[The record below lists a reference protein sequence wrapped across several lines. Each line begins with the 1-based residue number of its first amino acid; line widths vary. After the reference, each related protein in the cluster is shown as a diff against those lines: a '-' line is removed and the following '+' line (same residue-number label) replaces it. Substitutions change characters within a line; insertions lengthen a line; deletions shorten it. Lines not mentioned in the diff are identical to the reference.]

1 MKRIIK
7 KMEIVSYATREEKT
21 TTWFYYSLF
30 SFVIELI
37 TLTIRISANYMK
49 RLIWYKY
56 YISSVFSNSC
66 IRTFCAVHLHKGLFS
81 QLNYILETRCYSAI
95 GNSVRICSIN
105 TGKANFS
112 FSRVTVFYIVPAHIK
127 RISSEGIL
135 QCGLYTEKTTSACI
149 VHSCKWTIRLLD

>member
-66 IRTFCAVHLHKGLFS
+66 IRTFCAVHLHEGLFS
-81 QLNYILETRCYSAI
+81 QLSYILETRCYSAI

-135 QCGLYTEKTTSACI
+135 QCGFYTEKTTSACI
-149 VHSCKWTIRLLD
+149 VRSCKWTIRLLD